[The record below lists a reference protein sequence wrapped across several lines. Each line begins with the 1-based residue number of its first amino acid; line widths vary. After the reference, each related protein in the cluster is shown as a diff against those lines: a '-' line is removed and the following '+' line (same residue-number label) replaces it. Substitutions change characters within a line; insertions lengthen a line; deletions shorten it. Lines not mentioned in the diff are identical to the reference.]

1 MTMKLRLHC
10 FIIKEKDMKDKILLV
25 EDELGIAN
33 MEKNY
38 LKKANFDVDIA
49 LDGESAL
56 KLFDENEYDLVIL
69 DLMLPKVSGEEILK
83 YIREQSSLPVIL
95 VTAKVQEKDIIKG
108 FRNGADDYIKK
119 PFSGLE
125 LVERAKAVLRRSN
138 ENRLVKTDILETRD
152 KIIKIDFAN
161 NRVLKN
167 DEELAVTKNELLILK
182 TLFSNPN
189 KTFTRDEI
197 IDLAFGMDYDAYDRA
212 IDTHIKNI
220 RQKIEEDPKK
230 PKYIK
235 TVYGIGYK
243 AGGLNE
249 IKD

>member
-1 MTMKLRLHC
+1 MNN
-10 FIIKEKDMKDKILLV
+10 KILLV
-25 EDELGIAN
+25 EDEAGIAN

-38 LKKANFDVDIA
+38 LEKANFQVDIA
-49 LDGESAL
+49 LDGQKAID
-56 KLFDENEYDLVIL
+56 LFDENEYDLVIL
-69 DLMLPKVSGEEILK
+69 DLMLPKVSGEDILK
-83 YIREQSSLPVIL
+83 YIRQQSSLPVIL

-108 FRNGADDYIKK
+108 FRSGADDYIKK

-138 ENRLVKTDILETRD
+138 ENRLVKTDILETTD
-152 KIIKIDFAN
+152 GLIKVDFSN

-167 DEELAVTKNELLILK
+167 DEEIAVTKNELLILK

-230 PKYIK
+230 PQYIK